1 MITKKTNIIG
11 QVALRAETSP
21 EVVRKKLEEAII
33 MAKESPNP
41 KTRQLICDEHIN
53 TGIMKRLGTSILL
66 SCVLL
71 SGCRKEFVEMD
82 VLSSHNTTSANWY
95 ELSINVIADK
105 EAILDRE
112 ACSSEIIQHVLD
124 NDFHSVRFSYDLSGY
139 PNEVTVDVFTSEK
152 DFKKGEIS
160 YSFEYVTDFNTEDV
174 DTQNNIKDNPDEFE
188 IQYK

>member
-1 MITKKTNIIG
+1 MR
-11 QVALRAETSP
+11 L
-21 EVVRKKLEEAII
+21 RKKGKYTIYRLKW
-33 MAKESPNP
+33 MKEYLGWW
-41 KTRQLICDEHIN
+41 QLIYTHNHEHRYI
-53 TGIMKRLGTSILL
+53 GIMKRVGLPSLL

-71 SGCRKEFVEMD
+71 FGCTKESVEMD

-105 EAILDRE
+105 ETVLDRD

-139 PNEVTVDVFTSEK
+139 PNEVTVDVYTSEK
-152 DFKKGEIS
+152 DFKKGKIA
-160 YSFEYVTDFNTEDV
+160 YSFEYITDFNTEDV
-174 DTQNNIKDNPDEFE
+174 DIQNNIKDNPDEYE